1 LAASS
6 ALASSP
12 EGTTF
17 QATEL
22 STLTLGSTSGTQGA
36 MIELQDTGLVIDNIA
51 GSTYVHQNPDG
62 TQTTN
67 TGYAA
72 LLSAVYDGSFTTAEG
87 YPTNPTQGIVSVNSI
102 NGNADAKYFGI
113 AFANANSLGLQT
125 TFGGIPLNNATTGN
139 QYVVR
144 DDYLGDANMAGVVTV
159 SDFDLWLQGITG
171 KQPAAW
177 NTGDFNHGDGMTE
190 AVTVSDFDLW
200 VNAIAANLPALG
212 DSSAGPVVSAGSVA
226 AVPEPGTFA
235 LLLAGATSCVVVGVR
250 RFRKSTKK
258 STFTLFQASRGFSSM
273 KKCLI
278 VVAAIAA
285 LAFANVVRAAD
296 LMDYSLVPDAVYADS
311 NFDAFTGTATI
322 SQNASTGQWS
332 VVLPKGTT
340 SAYVTMA
347 ILATINNSTSGPISG
362 DGIAQAGVVFDG
374 SSKGMGSDTF
384 WSPAGSETAS
394 VNSGNMTNAN
404 NNNPTTAAG
413 GYWVNNWATPVQG
426 YGILNAKGTA
436 VAAIAQWPVNF
447 NQSGASG
454 GTAISNLQIGNT
466 GILSATDKSYFV
478 AITGTAAPTV
488 PSNSRLVNYNSD
500 GTQGTVS
507 PTNSTAIQPVT
518 NPYFIQGASGFNS
531 TSAVFCLGE
540 LDYMFSNG
548 TNGGT
553 ASLGAQ
559 PANLST
565 VNGGESAS
573 FMYNGTQTIAKY
585 ETTTSG
591 ASGTVGAGPNVQ
603 ISILGGSVQTTVAGV
618 TDVTVPSI
626 TGPVIATA
634 LPLPTVTGTLT
645 NTTTASGSNV
655 NDAVN
660 WSVAA
665 TSANGGTLTPTSLT
679 GSALATGGT
688 APLSYTYTA
697 PANFFG
703 NDTIKLTPSGT
714 NATIGGSAGSDTGAT
729 STTVNVIGVATYG
742 TKLTSASISQGGS
755 FAGLQTQLSN
765 TSSLPTGIGATAAM
779 LLAGTASTATN
790 VTMTWRDPTA
800 GEQAGQ
806 YGHPLFSD
814 VVNLGGTGTS
824 PYVLQMSFGSAG
836 ILAHTSFT
844 SVAQAAAAGQIYI
857 GYNTGA
863 TGGTGTPAWS
873 NYGNNGIPS
882 STATNGTPYL
892 GTYASFAAAVN
903 GGPITAT
910 NLGNFVGDW
919 GVNPANDT
927 AWAIVAGGTTGEFA
941 VVPEPGTLALLAA
954 GALSLA
960 IAYRRRKAAKA

>member
-1 LAASS
+1 
-6 ALASSP
+6 
-12 EGTTF
+12 
-17 QATEL
+17 
-22 STLTLGSTSGTQGA
+22 
-36 MIELQDTGLVIDNIA
+36 
-51 GSTYVHQNPDG
+51 
-62 TQTTN
+62 
-67 TGYAA
+67 
-72 LLSAVYDGSFTTAEG
+72 
-87 YPTNPTQGIVSVNSI
+87 
-102 NGNADAKYFGI
+102 
-113 AFANANSLGLQT
+113 
-125 TFGGIPLNNATTGN
+125 
-139 QYVVR
+139 
-144 DDYLGDANMAGVVTV
+144 
-159 SDFDLWLQGITG
+159 
-171 KQPAAW
+171 
-177 NTGDFNHGDGMTE
+177 
-190 AVTVSDFDLW
+190 
-200 VNAIAANLPALG
+200 
-212 DSSAGPVVSAGSVA
+212 
-226 AVPEPGTFA
+226 
-235 LLLAGATSCVVVGVR
+235 
-250 RFRKSTKK
+250 
-258 STFTLFQASRGFSSM
+258 
-273 KKCLI
+273 
-278 VVAAIAA
+278 
-285 LAFANVVRAAD
+285 
-296 LMDYSLVPDAVYADS
+296 
-311 NFDAFTGTATI
+311 
-322 SQNASTGQWS
+322 
-332 VVLPKGTT
+332 
-340 SAYVTMA
+340 
-347 ILATINNSTSGPISG
+347 
-362 DGIAQAGVVFDG
+362 
-374 SSKGMGSDTF
+374 
-384 WSPAGSETAS
+384 
-394 VNSGNMTNAN
+394 
-404 NNNPTTAAG
+404 
-413 GYWVNNWATPVQG
+413 
-426 YGILNAKGTA
+426 
-436 VAAIAQWPVNF
+436 
-447 NQSGASG
+447 
-454 GTAISNLQIGNT
+454 
-466 GILSATDKSYFV
+466 
-478 AITGTAAPTV
+478 
-488 PSNSRLVNYNSD
+488 
-500 GTQGTVS
+500 
-507 PTNSTAIQPVT
+507 
-518 NPYFIQGASGFNS
+518 
-531 TSAVFCLGE
+531 
-540 LDYMFSNG
+540 
-548 TNGGT
+548 
-553 ASLGAQ
+553 
-559 PANLST
+559 
-565 VNGGESAS
+565 
-573 FMYNGTQTIAKY
+573 
-585 ETTTSG
+585 
-591 ASGTVGAGPNVQ
+591 
-603 ISILGGSVQTTVAGV
+603 
-618 TDVTVPSI
+618 
-626 TGPVIATA
+626 VIATA

>member
-1 LAASS
+1 
-6 ALASSP
+6 
-12 EGTTF
+12 
-17 QATEL
+17 
-22 STLTLGSTSGTQGA
+22 
-36 MIELQDTGLVIDNIA
+36 MIDNVA
-51 GSTYVHQNPDG
+51 GSTYVHQNGDG

-67 TGYAA
+67 TGFGA
-72 LLSAVYDGSFTTAEG
+72 LLAAAYDGSLPG
-87 YPTNPTQGIVSVNSI
+87 STQGLISVNAT
-102 NGNADAKYFGI
+102 NGNSLASYFGI

-125 TFGGIPLNNATTGN
+125 TFGGIPLTNAAGGN
-139 QYVVR
+139 MAVIR
-144 DDYLGDANMAGVVTV
+144 DDYYGDANMAGVVTI
-159 SDFDLWLQGITG
+159 SDYDLWAEGFTG
-171 KQPAAW
+171 ALQPAW
-177 NTGDFNHGDGMTE
+177 NSGDFGHYGV
-190 AVTVSDFDLW
+190 VTINDYDLW
-200 VNAIAANLPALG
+200 AEGFTANLPQLG

-226 AVPEPGTFA
+226 AVPEPGTLA
-235 LLLAGATSCVVVGVR
+235 LCLAGALSGLAFGVR
-250 RFRKSTKK
+250 RLRKSNAKLN
-258 STFTLFQASRGFSSM
+258 FTLFQVSRGCSFM
-273 KKCLI
+273 KILLI
-278 VVAAIAA
+278 VVAAIGAIGVA
-285 LAFANVVRAAD
+285 SGLSAAD
-296 LMDYSLVPDAVYADS
+296 LLDYSLVPDAVYADS
-311 NFDAFTGTATI
+311 SFDPLSGTATI
-322 SQNASTGQWS
+322 SQNSGQWS
-332 VVLPKGTT
+332 VTLPKGTT

-347 ILATINNSTSGPISG
+347 IVATINQPNGPISS
-362 DGIAQAGVVFDG
+362 DGIAQANIDFLG
-374 SSKGMGSDTF
+374 SSKGMGTDTF
-384 WSPAGSETAS
+384 WNTQSASATAFVNDGSLGNA
-394 VNSGNMTNAN
+394 SGNPNALG
-404 NNNPTTAAG
+404 A
-413 GYWVNNWATPVQG
+413 WWATNPASPVQA
-426 YGILNAKGTA
+426 YTTQSKSPYTIT
-436 VAAIAQWPVNF
+436 QWPTAMNATG
-447 NQSGASG
+447 SSG
-454 GTAISNLQIGNT
+454 GQSIAPLQIGNT
-466 GILSATDKSYFV
+466 GILSGTDKSSF
-478 AITGTAAPTV
+478 TALYSPPSV
-488 PSNSRLVNYNSD
+488 PSTAKLVNYNSSG
-500 GTQGTVS
+500 GTTGTLGAAS
-507 PTNSTAIQPVT
+507 SAIQPQGT
-518 NPYFIQGASGFNS
+518 PAYLQGASGF
-531 TSAVFCLGE
+531 SATTANFVLGE
-540 LDYMFSNG
+540 LDYMFTNG

-553 ASLGAQ
+553 ASLGAM

-565 VNGGESAS
+565 VNGGFSAI
-573 FMYNGTQTIAKY
+573 FLYNGTQTKAAY
-585 ETTTSG
+585 EQTTAG
-591 ASGTVGAGPNVQ
+591 VSGTVGSGPNVE